1 MMDIRAYGKNS
12 VLFAI
17 AFIVGTGIKAQ
28 SSSSQRAEE
37 LQLNTITTAV
47 PFLLI
52 TPDSRA
58 GGMGDVG
65 CASLN
70 DVNAI
75 HWNASKLAFA
85 SKKMGFGVSYTPWLR
100 ALVPDINLAYITG
113 FYKLKKRG
121 TIGASLRY
129 FSLGD
134 ITFTDANGQTT
145 GQFRPNEFAI
155 DIAYGTKLSKTFSV
169 GGAVRYI
176 NSNLTGNALVES
188 AQTKPGRAVGVD
200 LSVLYRKDKVKLAD
214 KKAIVA
220 FGLNISNIG
229 NKMSYSD
236 RGDKNSDD
244 FIPINLRIG
253 GSLNVDL
260 DDYNSISILADINK
274 LMVPTP
280 PVYANETVVV
290 IDPLTG
296 DPKTDPITG
305 EIVTISQPAY
315 DADGNRVI
323 AAGKDPN
330 RGVAEGMFGSFS
342 DAPGGGKEEL
352 REINYSVGLEYWYN
366 HLFAIRAGY
375 FYEHPTK
382 GNRQFFTIGA
392 GVRYNVFGL
401 DFAYLIPTQQ
411 RNPLENTLRFTLT
424 FDFDAFKDQNKEES
438 KTE

>member
-1 MMDIRAYGKNS
+1 MIDIRAYSKKTF
-12 VLFAI
+12 LFATAI
-17 AFIVGTGIKAQ
+17 IVAGSVKSQ
-28 SSSSQRAEE
+28 SNQNQRAEE

-58 GGMGDVG
+58 GGMGDAGV
-65 CASLN
+65 ASLN

-75 HWNASKLAFA
+75 HWNASKLGFTN
-85 SKKMGFGVSYTPWLR
+85 KKMGFGVSYTPWLR

-113 FYKLKKRG
+113 FYKMKKKG
-121 TIGASLRY
+121 TIGGSLRY

-145 GQFRPNEFAI
+145 GQFRPNEFAL
-155 DIAYGTKLSKTFSV
+155 DVAYGTKLADNFAV
-169 GGAVRYI
+169 GLAVRYI
-176 NSNLTGNALVES
+176 NSNLTGNALVQS
-188 AQTKPGRAVGVD
+188 SQTRPGRAVGVD
-200 LSVLYRKDKVKLAD
+200 LSALYKKEKVKLAD

-220 FGLNISNIG
+220 VGINISNIG

-236 RGDKNSDD
+236 RGDQNSDD
-244 FIPINLRIG
+244 FIPINLRLG
-253 GSLNVDL
+253 GSLNVNL
-260 DDYNSISILADINK
+260 DDYNSISVLADINK
-274 LMVPTP
+274 LLVPTP
-280 PVYANETVVV
+280 PTYKYEVDANGNT
-290 IDPLTG
+290 
-296 DPKTDPITG
+296 TG
-305 EIVTISQPAY
+305 EIAT
-315 DADGNRVI
+315 DADGNPI
-323 AAGKDPN
+323 IELGKDPN

-352 REINYSVGLEYWYN
+352 RELNYSLGLEYWYN
-366 HLFAIRAGY
+366 HLFAVRAGY

-392 GVRYNVFGL
+392 GVKYNVFGL

-424 FDFDAFKDQNKEES
+424 FDFDAFKDQNKEDAKAE
-438 KTE
+438 

>member
-1 MMDIRAYGKNS
+1 MDIRAHSKTII
-12 VLFAI
+12 LFAT
-17 AFIVGTGIKAQ
+17 AFSVVTSMKAQ
-28 SSSSQRAEE
+28 STASQRAEE

-58 GGMGDVG
+58 GGMGDAG

-75 HWNASKLAFA
+75 HWNASKLGFA
-85 SKKMGFGVSYTPWLR
+85 DKKMGIGISYTPWLR
-100 ALVPDINLAYITG
+100 ALVGDINLAYITG
-113 FYKLKKRG
+113 FYKLKKKG
-121 TIGASLRY
+121 TIATSLRY

-134 ITFTDANGQTT
+134 ITFTDINGQTT
-145 GQFRPNEFAI
+145 GQFKPNEFAI
-155 DIAYGTKLSKTFSV
+155 DVAYGTKLADNFSV

-188 AQTKPGRAVGVD
+188 SQTHAGRSVAVD
-200 LSVLYRKDKVKLAD
+200 ISALYKKEKVKLGD

-220 FGLNISNIG
+220 AGINISNIG
-229 NKMSYSD
+229 AKMSYSD
-236 RGDKNSDD
+236 RGEKNSSD
-244 FIPINLRIG
+244 FIPINLRLG
-253 GSLNVDL
+253 GSLNVNL
-260 DDYNSISILADINK
+260 DDYNSVSILADINK

-280 PVYANETVVV
+280 PIYKYK
-290 IDPLTG
+290 IDTNG
-296 DPKTDPITG
+296 ATTG
-305 EIVTISQPAY
+305 EIDI
-315 DADGNRVI
+315 DADGNPI
-323 AAGKDPN
+323 IESGKDPN
-330 RGVAEGMFGSFS
+330 RGVAEGMFGSFT

-352 REINYSVGLEYWYN
+352 REINYSIGLEYWYN
-366 HLFAIRAGY
+366 RLFAVRAGY

-424 FDFDAFKDQNKEES
+424 FDFDAFKAQNEEA
-438 KTE
+438 KPE